1 MKKLHWNPLPAER
14 VENTVW
20 AAKPGRR
27 QSLQLG
33 EGDIQHMAELFSARP
48 ARTKPA
54 TARGGGGGAAEG
66 KQKKGKVHLV
76 DFKRGNN
83 VAIGLAQFRRMGF
96 GKVVE
101 AVQSFDR
108 EALPAGKAAMLRDL
122 VPTAAELRTVAGYKG
137 DEGDLGPAE
146 QFFRVVGR
154 SRRVGAKVEALISA
168 HQFEE
173 HREELAG
180 KLATLRQ
187 ACTEVRDSRK
197 LAEFLEAI
205 LEIGNVMN
213 AVR

>member
-14 VENTVW
+14 LENTVW
-20 AAKPGRR
+20 AVKPGRR
-27 QSLQLG
+27 QSLQL
-33 EGDIQHMAELFSARP
+33 EAGDIQHMAELFSSRP
-48 ARTKPA
+48 ARPKAKAAPA
-54 TARGGGGGAAEG
+54 DGAGGAAG
-66 KQKKGKVHLV
+66 KGKKGKVHLV
-76 DFKRGNN
+76 DLKRGNN

-122 VPTAAELRTVAGYKG
+122 VPTAAELRTVANYSG
-137 DEGDLGPAE
+137 EEADLGPAE

-154 SRRVGAKVEALISA
+154 FRRVGAKVEALISA
-168 HQFEE
+168 HQFGE
-173 HREELAG
+173 HKEELAG
-180 KLATLRQ
+180 KLATLRR
-187 ACTEVRDSRK
+187 ACTEVRESRK
-197 LAEFLEAI
+197 LAQFLEAI